1 MIQTLHPR
9 IGLREKRVVP
19 AGVIGRCR
27 TQKTRCHL
35 YTDDN
40 VFLGGVIF
48 LVETKTQI
56 SENCR

>member
-1 MIQTLHPR
+1 M
-9 IGLREKRVVP
+9 GLREKRVVP